1 MSLPLCPVGEAGGL
15 VVKLRFALVMT
26 FVLIGFLAVPALSQ
40 TAAASGPAPT
50 QTWKQ
55 ELFGAPTLDDASGQ
69 GGQSSG
75 ALVSG
80 PVVGPNV
87 RVNAQQ
93 QPFPAG
99 FLGRSET
106 TIAVAPDGL
115 HMVAGFN
122 DAQGFC
128 GAPFGAACTPQVP
141 SGLSGYAFSAD
152 GGSTWTDGG
161 APDPALGF
169 ASVGVPVFTR
179 GDPWLAVDGDTDTF
193 FYANLAVRA
202 DTGVDLGVSVHRGS
216 FDGNSFAWNDV
227 RVFNS
232 PNGANDFY
240 DKEAIAIDPHDG
252 NNAVVSL
259 TNFQALCGVAQNGL
273 GQIEVWRTHNG
284 GDTWLGPAIA
294 GPERPDSVANCGNAG
309 TLQQSSVPVFGLDGD
324 VFVTWQVGPT
334 FSAAGVPSKNA
345 AIFVAHSLDGGA
357 TFGAPVKVADINSMR
372 QDAPVGYNRG
382 RINDHPRIAVLSQG
396 EAEGRVLVVFPS
408 AKVPTS
414 APSTA
419 QNLVSINVFLSFSDD
434 GGATW
439 SSPKSIAGSV
449 PATGVKRFWPVVTV
463 GSEGSVDVVYYES
476 LEQAAPD
483 GSNCNVGLGG
493 VLRRIGP
500 AHSFVDT
507 KIVRSHDGGKSFG
520 TPVRVSS
527 VTSDW
532 CAGTVNIRPNFGDY
546 IGAATVGQT
555 TFAVWADSRETI
567 SIGGVP
573 RHTVDVFFAPVT

>member
-179 GDPWLAVDGDTDTF
+179 GDPWLAV
-193 FYANLAVRA
+193 
-202 DTGVDLGVSVHRGS
+202 
-216 FDGNSFAWNDV
+216 
-227 RVFNS
+227 
-232 PNGANDFY
+232 
-240 DKEAIAIDPHDG
+240 
-252 NNAVVSL
+252 
-259 TNFQALCGVAQNGL
+259 
-273 GQIEVWRTHNG
+273 G

-419 QNLVSINVFLSFSDD
+419 QNLVSVNVFLSFSDD

-439 SSPKSIAGSV
+439 I
-449 PATGVKRFWPVVTV
+449 
-463 GSEGSVDVVYYES
+463 
-476 LEQAAPD
+476 
-483 GSNCNVGLGG
+483 
-493 VLRRIGP
+493 
-500 AHSFVDT
+500 
-507 KIVRSHDGGKSFG
+507 
-520 TPVRVSS
+520 
-527 VTSDW
+527 
-532 CAGTVNIRPNFGDY
+532 
-546 IGAATVGQT
+546 
-555 TFAVWADSRETI
+555 
-567 SIGGVP
+567 
-573 RHTVDVFFAPVT
+573 

>member
-1 MSLPLCPVGEAGGL
+1 
-15 VVKLRFALVMT
+15 
-26 FVLIGFLAVPALSQ
+26 
-40 TAAASGPAPT
+40 
-50 QTWKQ
+50 
-55 ELFGAPTLDDASGQ
+55 
-69 GGQSSG
+69 
-75 ALVSG
+75 
-80 PVVGPNV
+80 
-87 RVNAQQ
+87 
-93 QPFPAG
+93 
-99 FLGRSET
+99 
-106 TIAVAPDGL
+106 
-115 HMVAGFN
+115 
-122 DAQGFC
+122 
-128 GAPFGAACTPQVP
+128 
-141 SGLSGYAFSAD
+141 
-152 GGSTWTDGG
+152 
-161 APDPALGF
+161 
-169 ASVGVPVFTR
+169 
-179 GDPWLAVDGDTDTF
+179 
-193 FYANLAVRA
+193 
-202 DTGVDLGVSVHRGS
+202 
-216 FDGNSFAWNDV
+216 
-227 RVFNS
+227 
-232 PNGANDFY
+232 
-240 DKEAIAIDPHDG
+240 
-252 NNAVVSL
+252 
-259 TNFQALCGVAQNGL
+259 
-273 GQIEVWRTHNG
+273 
-284 GDTWLGPAIA
+284 
-294 GPERPDSVANCGNAG
+294 
-309 TLQQSSVPVFGLDGD
+309 LQQSSVPVFGLNGD

-382 RINDHPRIAVLSQG
+382 RINDHPRIAVLTQG
-396 EAEGRVLVVFPS
+396 DAEGRVLVVFPS

-414 APSTA
+414 APSTT

-463 GSEGSVDVVYYES
+463 GSEGSVDAVYYES
-476 LEQAAPD
+476 LEQSAPD
-483 GSNCNVGLGG
+483 GSNCNVGIGG

-507 KIVRSHDGGKSFG
+507 KIVRSDDGGQSFG

>member
-1 MSLPLCPVGEAGGL
+1 MRPPDLDLAQAILGHTAERLEVGQRDDRVVAVMRVNRDRLLVAEVVRPVRRVENSDIVPGEAVAIKGTP
-15 VVKLRFALVMT
+15 VHAHPEVH
-26 FVLIGFLAVPALSQ
+26 
-40 TAAASGPAPT
+40 SGVGT
-50 QTWKQ
+50 
-55 ELFGAPTLDDASGQ
+55 DGQ
-69 GGQSSG
+69 
-75 ALVSG
+75 
-80 PVVGPNV
+80 V
-87 RVNAQQ
+87 RV
-93 QPFPAG
+93 
-99 FLGRSET
+99 EE
-106 TIAVAPDGL
+106 
-115 HMVAGFN
+115 
-122 DAQGFC
+122 C
-128 GAPFGAACTPQVP
+128 
-141 SGLSGYAFSAD
+141 
-152 GGSTWTDGG
+152 
-161 APDPALGF
+161 
-169 ASVGVPVFTR
+169 VGVTVDR
-179 GDPWLAVDGDTDTF
+179 DPWLAVDGDTDTF

-232 PNGANDFY
+232 PNGANDFC

-273 GQIEVWRTHNG
+273 GQIEVWRTHDG

-382 RINDHPRIAVLSQG
+382 RINDHPRIAVPSQG

-449 PATGVKRFWPVVTV
+449 PATGVKRFWPVVTA

-500 AHSFVDT
+500 AH
-507 KIVRSHDGGKSFG
+507 RSEEH
-520 TPVRVSS
+520 
-527 VTSDW
+527 TS
-532 CAGTVNIRPNFGDY
+532 
-546 IGAATVGQT
+546 
-555 TFAVWADSRETI
+555 
-567 SIGGVP
+567 
-573 RHTVDVFFAPVT
+573 